1 MSTTDKAVQWM
12 TGMKPFH
19 TWKKKKVPVKDSLDK
34 EIKRLDVASQTPK
47 ERRARQN
54 RRWHMLRTKPS

>member
-1 MSTTDKAVQWM
+1 MI
-12 TGMKPFH
+12 GEPFH
-19 TWKKKKVPVKDSLDK
+19 TWKKKKVTAKDSLDE
-34 EIKRLDVASQTPK
+34 EIKRLEVAAQTPK

>member
-1 MSTTDKAVQWM
+1 MARLKTQAATALRNITSQ
-12 TGMKPFH
+12 
-19 TWKKKKVPVKDSLDK
+19 DSLDK
-34 EIKRLDVASQTPK
+34 EIKRLEVAAQTPK